1 MVWPDKYI
9 YLKLKIDLMFKRIIL
24 FGFGALVSIFFL
36 SLGPENRLKTTFY
49 AYIDYFDIN
58 KRVIYHLKKDGVLF
72 SDKAECQ
79 ILYFEINKLN
89 ILKVLDGGKVNF
101 SKSDKKKK
109 PCQLYLIE
117 NQMSDN
123 FYEVLFEFCPESK
136 KVSVLDVML
145 NSEEYNCN

>member
-1 MVWPDKYI
+1 MI
-9 YLKLKIDLMFKRIIL
+9 RRIIL

-49 AYIDYFDIN
+49 AYIDYFDID

-89 ILKVLDGGKVNF
+89 ILKVLNGGKVNF

-117 NQMSDN
+117 NQMNDN